1 MYQKIIKKWTSVTSK
16 NIKILERDKGYFPL
30 LIFFFLF
37 NNFVCLSLYD
47 SSVLCKALHKSGDS
61 VRKINAKKK

>member
-1 MYQKIIKKWTSVTSK
+1 MYQIIIKKWASGTSK

-30 LIFFFLF
+30 LFFLF

>member
-1 MYQKIIKKWTSVTSK
+1 MYQIIIKNGPLSLAKISKYWNVTK
-16 NIKILERDKGYFPL
+16 D
-30 LIFFFLF
+30 IFLFSFFLF

-47 SSVLCKALHKSGDS
+47 SSVLCKALHKYGDS

>member
-1 MYQKIIKKWTSVTSK
+1 MYHIIIKKWALSLA
-16 NIKILERDKGYFPL
+16 KILKYWNVTKD
-30 LIFFFLF
+30 IFLFSFFLF